1 MAAIGITGGIAT
13 GKTSFTNC
21 LREVLA
27 ERPSEV
33 LGERTPPRDPPAAAR
48 FYDADIAARE
58 LVNDNPE
65 VRRLLEAE
73 FGKEVFEGGRDLN
86 RGRLRS
92 IVFADVEKKRALEQI
107 LHPRIRRQWSLE
119 AEGHRNST
127 KLFFADI
134 PLLYETGGETLCD
147 AVVVVACSPRV
158 QLERL
163 LSRSRLEESEAQRM
177 IDAQMSLTEKI
188 SRANHVVWNN
198 GGTEVLKE
206 QARLLIGLWRNG
218 RGGNTAG

>member
-1 MAAIGITGGIAT
+1 MPAIGITGGIAT
-13 GKTSFTNC
+13 GKSSFLDC

-27 ERPSEV
+27 EGTSGGGAP
-33 LGERTPPRDPPAAAR
+33 DPAR
-48 FYDADIAARE
+48 FFDADIAARE
-58 LVNDNPE
+58 LVNDDPE
-65 VRRLLEAE
+65 VRELIAAE
-73 FGKEVFEGGRDLN
+73 FGKEVFDGGRDLN
-86 RGRLRS
+86 RQRLRS

-147 AVVVVACSPRV
+147 QVVVVACSPGV

-163 LSRSRLEESEAQRM
+163 VARSRFDKQEAQRM
-177 IDAQMSLTEKI
+177 IDAQMPLTEKI
-188 SRANHVVWNN
+188 SRADHIVWNN
-198 GGTEVLKE
+198 GPRDVLKE
-206 QARLLIGLWRNG
+206 QARLLAGLWRRALPVG
-218 RGGNTAG
+218 